1 MKYSLII
8 PIYNEE
14 RAINKL
20 LKSLKD
26 YSKTLEIIIVN
37 DGSNDRTKSLLKKE
51 NLFKIVHNNKN
62 RGKGFSISKGIEL
75 ATNKY
80 IILMDGD
87 LEINLNQIPALIK
100 NFELSSKDVL
110 IGIRWNDN
118 KHIFSNVNSFGN
130 FIINSIFNFLFKS
143 KFHDILCC
151 VRILEKELFKSLKIK
166 SNRFSI
172 EAETLAKLV
181 SKKVSI
187 EQVLIHYKRRSAKD
201 GKKLKLKDGWG
212 IILRIIKLRMK
223 LITS

>member
-26 YSKTLEIIIVN
+26 YSKTLEIIVN

-87 LEINLNQIPALIK
+87 LEINLNQIPL
-100 NFELSSKDVL
+100 
-110 IGIRWNDN
+110 
-118 KHIFSNVNSFGN
+118 
-130 FIINSIFNFLFKS
+130 
-143 KFHDILCC
+143 
-151 VRILEKELFKSLKIK
+151 
-166 SNRFSI
+166 
-172 EAETLAKLV
+172 
-181 SKKVSI
+181 
-187 EQVLIHYKRRSAKD
+187 
-201 GKKLKLKDGWG
+201 
-212 IILRIIKLRMK
+212 
-223 LITS
+223 